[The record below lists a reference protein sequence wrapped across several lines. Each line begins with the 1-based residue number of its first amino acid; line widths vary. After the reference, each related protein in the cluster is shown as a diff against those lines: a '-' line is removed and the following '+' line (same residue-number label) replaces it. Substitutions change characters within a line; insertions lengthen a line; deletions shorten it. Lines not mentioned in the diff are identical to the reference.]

1 VAFKPDIDDLRESPA
16 LEIATALAGLH
27 TDVMVVEPHITE
39 LPEGLA
45 GRGVILTDLDGALA
59 QADIVVCLVRH
70 SAFND
75 LAGRLGAQHTVID
88 AVGLTN

>member
-1 VAFKPDIDDLRESPA
+1 
-16 LEIATALAGLH
+16 
-27 TDVMVVEPHITE
+27 
-39 LPEGLA
+39 
-45 GRGVILTDLDGALA
+45 VILTDLDGALA

-75 LAGRLGAQHTVID
+75 LSGLLGTQHTVID